1 MLLTHL
7 KRFGL
12 IGMLPAPAQK
22 RLLAISRQDNFGP
35 GERIFSRADAAD
47 HMFVVISGRVKIFL
61 AGVGRRSKTFAYLD
75 PGEFF
80 GEMAVITGKSRSAS
94 AEAVEQTSLLLIHKN
109 DFRRLLES
117 DPKLALYMLKA
128 VSERLR
134 LADEEIE
141 DILFRNVLGRVAK
154 SLRDL
159 ARPARRGTEPCQ
171 LPRRYTHQELADMIG
186 TTREPLSR
194 ALAALR
200 RAGLIDMVDGRVTL
214 LDPAKLDQAISASV
228 TQD

>member
-1 MLLTHL
+1 MLLAHL

-12 IGMLPAPAQK
+12 IGLLPAAAQR
-22 RLLAISRQDNFGP
+22 RLLAISRQENFGP
-35 GERIFSRADAAD
+35 GDRIFSKADAAE

-61 AGVGRRSKTFAYLD
+61 SRGSRRRKTFAYLGAGD
-75 PGEFF
+75 FF

-94 AEAVEQTSLLLIHKN
+94 AEAVDATSLLLIRKN
-109 DFRRLLES
+109 DFRRIIEA
-117 DPKLALYMLKA
+117 DPKLCLYMLSA

-141 DILFRNVLGRVAK
+141 DLLFRNVLGRVAK
-154 SLRDL
+154 ALRDL
-159 ARPARRGTEPCQ
+159 GRGLRRGDPPFE
-171 LPRRYTHQELADMIG
+171 LPRRYTHQELADMVG

-200 RAGLIDMVDGRVTL
+200 RAGLIDMHERRVTL
-214 LDPAKLDQAISASV
+214 LDPAKLDQIISASV
-228 TQD
+228 CVD

>member
-12 IGMLPAPAQK
+12 IGLLPAPAQK
-22 RLLAISRQDNFGP
+22 RLLSISRQENFGP
-35 GERIFSRADAAD
+35 GDRIFSKADAAE

-61 AGVGRRSKTFAYLD
+61 SGGGRRRKTFAYLGAGD
-75 PGEFF
+75 FF

-94 AEAVEQTSLLLIHKN
+94 AEAAEATSLLVIRKQ
-109 DFRRLLES
+109 DFRRLIEA
-117 DPKLALYMLKA
+117 DPKLCLYMLSA

-134 LADEEIE
+134 MADEEIE
-141 DILFRNVLGRVAK
+141 DLLFRNVLGRVAK

-159 ARPARRGTEPCQ
+159 SKGLRRGDAALE
-171 LPRRYTHQELADMIG
+171 LRRRYTHQELADMVG

-194 ALAALR
+194 ALSALR
-200 RAGLIDMVDGRVTL
+200 RAGLIDMRDGRLTL
-214 LDPAKLDQAISASV
+214 LDPVKLDQIIAASV
-228 TQD
+228 CAD